1 LIFLAIFIPEDKIS
15 EIKNAADIVDIVSE
29 VVILKKTG
37 KNYVGLCP
45 FHSEK
50 TPSFT
55 VSPQKQ
61 IFHCFGC
68 ATGGNVFSFLMKQ
81 GGLSFPEATRL
92 LARRYGI
99 DIPTRKMSPEQ
110 QRRVSERDNL
120 FAVNRLA
127 TDYYRHQLLNSTS
140 GKRAMEYL
148 KKRGMT
154 SEILDSFNLG
164 YAPEGWD
171 NLKNIFTQKKIS
183 HTLAEKSGLIVPRKN
198 KAGYYDRFRNR
209 IIFPIND
216 AGRQV
221 IGFGGRVMD
230 DSLPK
235 YLNSPETP
243 LYNKRRSLYGL
254 HVAKGHCRELDTVY
268 IVEGYFDLLVLHQHG
283 IKNTVAT
290 LGTALTLQHVRLL
303 KGYASRVILVYDS
316 DDAGIKAALRSIETF
331 MKEEVEARIIV
342 LPQGYDPDSFV
353 LEFGYESFMEAV
365 SKARGI
371 MSFLMESAVKKH
383 GLSIEGK
390 IRIVQD
396 LKEPFSAV
404 SDNVKRSLYI
414 KELAERINVDEVA
427 VLEKIRTTSTRKNAA
442 AYGVPVKAPSKKR
455 DRLEQ
460 QLLRM
465 MLQFPQIL
473 PEINKRNTLNLFNDD
488 ILKSI
493 GQLVLTYKAA
503 SPNLVSD
510 IISSIDDDEK
520 RNLISQMSIKEDLWD
535 REKCL
540 KTIAQFELSRR
551 RSEKALIEEI
561 KAAEKSNDVEL
572 LQRLLAE
579 KNKMAV
585 LSNKQKMALSK

>member
-1 LIFLAIFIPEDKIS
+1 LIFLAIYIPEEKIS
-15 EIKNAADIVDIVSE
+15 EIKNTADIVDIVSE

-37 KNYVGLCP
+37 KNFVGLCP

-81 GGLSFPEATRL
+81 GGLSFPDAARM

-99 DIPTRKMSPEQ
+99 DIPTQKMSPEQ
-110 QRRVSERDNL
+110 QRRISERESLVDI
-120 FAVNRLA
+120 NRLA
-127 TDYYRHQLLNSTS
+127 SDYFRRGLLESAA
-140 GKRAMEYL
+140 GKNAMAYL
-148 KKRGMT
+148 KQRGMT
-154 SEILDSFNLG
+154 KETIDSFNLG
-164 YAPEGWD
+164 YALGGWD
-171 NLKNIFTQKKIS
+171 NLNNFFTQKRIA
-183 HTLAEKSGLIVPRKN
+183 LALVEKSGLIVPRKN
-198 KAGYYDRFRNR
+198 KDGYYDRFRNR
-209 IIFPIND
+209 IIFPIYD
-216 AGRQV
+216 AGTQV

-230 DSLPK
+230 DSHPK
-235 YLNSPETP
+235 YMNSPETP

-254 HVAKGHCRELDTVY
+254 NLAKRHCREHDTVY

-283 IKNTVAT
+283 IKNAVAT
-290 LGTALTLQHVRLL
+290 LGTALTPQHARLL
-303 KGYASRVILVYDS
+303 KGYAARVILVYDS
-316 DDAGIKAALRSIETF
+316 DDAGIKAALRSIDTF
-331 MKEEVEARIIV
+331 MKEEVDARISV
-342 LPQGYDPDSFV
+342 LTEGYDPDSFI

-365 SKARGI
+365 SNAKGI
-371 MSFLMESAVKKH
+371 MSFLTESAVKKH

-390 IRIVQD
+390 IRIVRD

-414 KELAERINVDEVA
+414 KELAERIGVDELA
-427 VLEKIRTTSTRKNAA
+427 VQEKIRATTTRKMA
-442 AYGVPVKAPSKKR
+442 GVAGSPHKASLKAR

-460 QLLRM
+460 QIIKM
-465 MLQFPQIL
+465 MLQFPEIL
-473 PEINKRNTLNLFNDD
+473 PEINKRNILDLFNDD
-488 ILKSI
+488 VLTSI
-493 GQLVLTYKAA
+493 GQLVLTHKDV
-503 SPNLVSD
+503 SQSRISD
-510 IISSIDDDEK
+510 IISSINDDEK
-520 RNLISQMSIKEDLWD
+520 SNLISQMSIKEDLWD

-561 KAAEKSNDVEL
+561 KAAEESNDVEL

-585 LSNKQKMALSK
+585 LAEKQKMQPSK

>member
-1 LIFLAIFIPEDKIS
+1 LIFLAIYIPEEKIS
-15 EIKNAADIVDIVSE
+15 EIKNTADIVDIVSE

-37 KNYVGLCP
+37 KNFVGLCP

-81 GGLSFPEATRL
+81 GGLSFPDAARM

-99 DIPTRKMSPEQ
+99 DIPTQKMSPEQ
-110 QRRVSERDNL
+110 QRRISERESLLGINK
-120 FAVNRLA
+120 LA
-127 TDYYRHQLLNSTS
+127 MDYFRRELLESAA
-140 GKRAMEYL
+140 GKNAMAYL
-148 KKRGMT
+148 KQRGMT
-154 SEILDSFNLG
+154 KETIDSFNLG
-164 YAPEGWD
+164 YALGGWD
-171 NLKNIFTQKKIS
+171 NLNNFFTQKRIA
-183 HTLAEKSGLIVPRKN
+183 LALVEKSGLIVPRKN
-198 KAGYYDRFRNR
+198 KDGYYDRFRNR
-209 IIFPIND
+209 IIFPIYD
-216 AGRQV
+216 AGTQV

-230 DSLPK
+230 DSHPK
-235 YLNSPETP
+235 YMNSPETP

-254 HVAKGHCRELDTVY
+254 NLAKRHCREHDTVY

-283 IKNTVAT
+283 IKNAVAT
-290 LGTALTLQHVRLL
+290 LGTALTPQHARLL
-303 KGYASRVILVYDS
+303 KGYAARVILVYDS
-316 DDAGIKAALRSIETF
+316 DDAGIKAALRSIDTF
-331 MKEEVEARIIV
+331 MKEEVDARISV
-342 LPQGYDPDSFV
+342 LTEGYDPDSFI

-365 SKARGI
+365 SNAKGI
-371 MSFLMESAVKKH
+371 MSFLTESAVKKH

-390 IRIVQD
+390 IRIVRD

-414 KELAERINVDEVA
+414 KELAERIGVDELA
-427 VLEKIRTTSTRKNAA
+427 VQEKIRATTTRKMA
-442 AYGVPVKAPSKKR
+442 GVAGSPHKASLKAR

-460 QLLRM
+460 QIIKM
-465 MLQFPQIL
+465 MLQFPEIL
-473 PEINKRNTLNLFNDD
+473 PEINKRNILDLFNDD
-488 ILKSI
+488 VLTSI
-493 GQLVLTYKAA
+493 GQLVLTHKDV
-503 SPNLVSD
+503 SQSRISD
-510 IISSIDDDEK
+510 IISSINDDEK
-520 RNLISQMSIKEDLWD
+520 SNLISQMSIKEDLWD

-561 KAAEKSNDVEL
+561 KAAEESNDVEL

-585 LSNKQKMALSK
+585 LAEKQKMQPSK

>member
-1 LIFLAIFIPEDKIS
+1 MAIYIPEEKIS
-15 EIKNAADIVDIVSE
+15 EIKNTADIVDIVSE

-81 GGLSFPEATRL
+81 EGLSFPDAARM

-99 DIPTRKMSPEQ
+99 DIPTQRMSPEQ
-110 QRRVSERDNL
+110 QRRMSERESL
-120 FAVNRLA
+120 FNINRLA
-127 TDYYRHQLLNSTS
+127 IDYFRRQLVESAA
-140 GKRAMEYL
+140 GKNAMAYL
-148 KKRGMT
+148 KQRGMT
-154 SEILDSFNLG
+154 RETIDSFNLG
-164 YAPEGWD
+164 YALGGWD
-171 NLKNIFTQKKIS
+171 NLKNFFTQKKI
-183 HTLAEKSGLIVPRKN
+183 TLALVEKSGLIVPRQN
-198 KAGYYDRFRNR
+198 KDGYYDRFRNR
-209 IIFPIND
+209 IIFPIYD
-216 AGRQV
+216 TGTQI

-230 DSLPK
+230 DSHPK
-235 YLNSPETP
+235 YMNSPETP

-254 HVAKGHCRELDTVY
+254 HLAKRPCREHDTVY

-283 IKNTVAT
+283 IKNAVAT
-290 LGTALTLQHVRLL
+290 LGTALTPQHVRLL
-303 KGYASRVILVYDS
+303 KGYAGRVILVYDS

-331 MKEEVEARIIV
+331 MQEEVDARILV
-342 LPQGYDPDSFV
+342 LPEGYDPDSFI

-365 SKARGI
+365 SKAKGI
-371 MSFLMESAVKKH
+371 MSFLTESAVKKH

-414 KELAERINVDEVA
+414 KELAERIDVDEAA
-427 VLEKIRTTSTRKNAA
+427 VQEKIQAKSTRKMAGGSGSP
-442 AYGVPVKAPSKKR
+442 YKASLKER

-460 QLLRM
+460 QIIKM
-465 MLQFPQIL
+465 MLQFPEIL
-473 PEINKRNTLNLFNDD
+473 PEIDKRNILDFFNDEV
-488 ILKSI
+488 LSSI
-493 GQLVLTYKAA
+493 GQLVLTSK
-503 SPNLVSD
+503 SDSQSRVSD
-510 IISSIDDDEK
+510 IISLIDDDEQK
-520 RNLISQMSIKEDLWD
+520 GLISQISIEEELWD
-535 REKCL
+535 RENCL
-540 KTIAQFELSRR
+540 KILARFEFNRR
-551 RSEKALIEEI
+551 RSEKALIDAKI
-561 KAAEKSNDVEL
+561 KAAQESNDFEL

-579 KNKMAV
+579 KQKMAV
-585 LSNKQKMALSK
+585 LAEKQKMALSK